1 MTRPCSLR
9 GTNIEALQNPTI
21 GTSILSEFLAKNL
34 FGNMP
39 LVATN
44 KLFKSPSG
52 LIFECC
58 GIVRDVLIEINKT
71 EVQLDFH
78 IFTILEFDILIG
90 YLLENLFQEKSSHE
104 SLNKKFGKIASATHS
119 DILMA
124 EDHPNNDP
132 F

>member
-1 MTRPCSLR
+1 
-9 GTNIEALQNPTI
+9 
-21 GTSILSEFLAKNL
+21 
-34 FGNMP
+34 MP
-39 LVATN
+39 IKIDET
-44 KLFKSPSG
+44 K
-52 LIFECC
+52 
-58 GIVRDVLIEINKT
+58 
-71 EVQLDFH
+71 VQLDFH
-78 IFTILEFDILIG
+78 IFSILEFDILIG